1 MKNIIMVLF
10 LSIIVN
16 AQTENKIPDAFQ
28 RQIDEAVDH
37 YNVSLFDDSKK
48 IFLELLYSTEG
59 KEYEAEIRYHLG
71 ILSFYE
77 GEINN
82 AFLQWKKMS
91 SKFPTHTR
99 SKEISR
105 ITSSYLR
112 SEEGEEIFREEE
124 LEYSQDLKQVL
135 LFWTPIYPNRKLFWG
150 ELKDPGEAYKIYK
163 RFSEKYD
170 DPKKKFIFT
179 YYRFRLLA
187 GFNNDNYGFKNE
199 TGSYR
204 SDDPRN
210 NRSKVRQNAI
220 KFECGELLKTLEGL
234 SPDETDLNYNLL
246 VQANYLWAIRLS
258 GSELFSGK
266 VKVNK
271 ESKEY
276 FNKVI
281 ELTRNTPNNIYRT
294 FSQHWLGK

>member
-91 SKFPTHTR
+91 SKFRTHTR
-99 SKEISR
+99 
-105 ITSSYLR
+105 
-112 SEEGEEIFREEE
+112 
-124 LEYSQDLKQVL
+124 
-135 LFWTPIYPNRKLFWG
+135 
-150 ELKDPGEAYKIYK
+150 
-163 RFSEKYD
+163 
-170 DPKKKFIFT
+170 
-179 YYRFRLLA
+179 
-187 GFNNDNYGFKNE
+187 
-199 TGSYR
+199 
-204 SDDPRN
+204 
-210 NRSKVRQNAI
+210 
-220 KFECGELLKTLEGL
+220 
-234 SPDETDLNYNLL
+234 
-246 VQANYLWAIRLS
+246 
-258 GSELFSGK
+258 
-266 VKVNK
+266 
-271 ESKEY
+271 
-276 FNKVI
+276 
-281 ELTRNTPNNIYRT
+281 
-294 FSQHWLGK
+294 